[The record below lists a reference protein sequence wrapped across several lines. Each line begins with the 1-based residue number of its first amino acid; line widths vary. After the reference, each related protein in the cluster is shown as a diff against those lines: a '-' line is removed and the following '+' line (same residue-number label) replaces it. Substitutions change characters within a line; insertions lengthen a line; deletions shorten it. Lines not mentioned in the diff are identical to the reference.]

1 MAEMT
6 YEQAL
11 SRLEEIVAVL
21 EKNDISLDDSLKL
34 FEEGTKLTAFCT
46 EKLNNA
52 KAKINVINKE

>member
-21 EKNDISLDDSLKL
+21 EKNDISLDDSLKS